1 MELLHDKYRY
11 SGFNKFSKC
20 SRKIE
25 KNEMA
30 RAKIQWGFQG
40 GKLRNREELN
50 YVKKRRGRERERI
63 TGSVVGVNTW
73 IGAGKLP

>member
-11 SGFNKFSKC
+11 FGFNKFSKC

-50 YVKKRRGRERERI
+50 YVKKRRGRERERE
-63 TGSVVGVNTW
+63 
-73 IGAGKLP
+73 